1 MKLIIYIIKNF
12 KKVSYIFLFSNNLF
26 SQSIFFDDSRN
37 YFSPNSDGLNDTMI
51 FNITYPSKKKV
62 IDWILTVYDET
73 GKNIK
78 SYQAYH
84 GQRKSKSLLN
94 LIFKDRQEPFELY
107 LPNKIEW
114 LGTDKKGKLLQD
126 GRYSVR
132 MKYFYEDT
140 DSFETIDKYF
150 YLDSK
155 KAIGKSVSDKRIFSP
170 NNDKVNDTVVINHYF
185 EGDSTDRWKGLI
197 TNSQNQIIRSYI
209 WDTLRLPKQILWDGK
224 DDRGILQEEGLYKY
238 ILQSEDFSGNKY
250 SDELSFL
257 QLSNS
262 DMPDIYPDLEE
273 FSPNQDGIKDT
284 IIFKLFPGMEKKI
297 EEWKINI
304 VNLQKPEKYKW
315 QYESSAPIPT
325 SILWDG
331 QNQNKNKEYLPDGD
345 YSVTLEIN
353 PNSSK
358 KQESN
363 SKKFSINSKKPYIKF
378 KIKGDHFTP
387 DGDGDEDILE
397 IFPEVKNLSF
407 KTWKV
412 SIVENYLLENGQEK
426 KRTLKRWSGFY
437 DLPNKFIWDGISD
450 DGILT
455 TSLSNFSI
463 YFSFRNELNESKI
476 YEVKNFNTGILIS
489 QITKQDFK
497 INIPEHVLRVMS
509 DTAISNLKSI
519 IPYSF
524 SNYHFQ
530 IQSHSKVYGDNKRNK
545 IKTESRSKEIND
557 KLFYKNKTKEI
568 VNFQGCG
575 EIYTIFIED
584 DQYKQEKN
592 DRIEIL
598 ISKNARIECYKGY

>member
-1 MKLIIYIIKNF
+1 M
-12 KKVSYIFLFSNNLF
+12 
-26 SQSIFFDDSRN
+26 
-37 YFSPNSDGLNDTMI
+37 
-51 FNITYPSKKKV
+51 
-62 IDWILTVYDET
+62 
-73 GKNIK
+73 
-78 SYQAYH
+78 
-84 GQRKSKSLLN
+84 
-94 LIFKDRQEPFELY
+94 
-107 LPNKIEW
+107 
-114 LGTDKKGKLLQD
+114 
-126 GRYSVR
+126 
-132 MKYFYEDT
+132 
-140 DSFETIDKYF
+140 
-150 YLDSK
+150 
-155 KAIGKSVSDKRIFSP
+155 
-170 NNDKVNDTVVINHYF
+170 
-185 EGDSTDRWKGLI
+185 
-197 TNSQNQIIRSYI
+197 
-209 WDTLRLPKQILWDGK
+209 
-224 DDRGILQEEGLYKY
+224 
-238 ILQSEDFSGNKY
+238 
-250 SDELSFL
+250 
-257 QLSNS
+257 
-262 DMPDIYPDLEE
+262 
-273 FSPNQDGIKDT
+273 
-284 IIFKLFPGMEKKI
+284 
-297 EEWKINI
+297 
-304 VNLQKPEKYKW
+304 
-315 QYESSAPIPT
+315 
-325 SILWDG
+325 
-331 QNQNKNKEYLPDGD
+331 
-345 YSVTLEIN
+345 TLEIN

-497 INIPEHVLRVMS
+497 INIPEHVLRVMG

-575 EIYTIFIED
+575 EIYPIFIED